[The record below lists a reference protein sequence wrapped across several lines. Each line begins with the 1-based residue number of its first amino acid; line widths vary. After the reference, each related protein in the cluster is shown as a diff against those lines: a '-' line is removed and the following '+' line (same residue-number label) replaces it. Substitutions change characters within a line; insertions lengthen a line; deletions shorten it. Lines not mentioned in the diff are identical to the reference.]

1 MRKLVLFMNPP
12 GLESQKLIYKL
23 LENIK
28 SQTSFITLKP
38 LSVNQKP
45 FSLQDYF
52 SDLAEFSEKLTHL
65 INDSFNDEIII
76 VSGFFTT
83 PEEREYIYNAIR
95 RANKKIDERYGVW
108 IEDVGS
114 KLEKNA
120 LNKCEVITDL
130 FDYLFSRRVSPT
142 EYEIYKDI
150 YYIANH
156 YGMGTSKKHSLIL
169 SIDKLL
175 TILGEDCDNGQSY

>member
-12 GLESQKLIYKL
+12 GMESQKLIYQL
-23 LENIK
+23 LSNIK
-28 SQTSFITLKP
+28 SQTSFIALKP
-38 LSVNQKP
+38 LSINQQP
-45 FSLQDYF
+45 FSLNDYF
-52 SDLAEFSEKLTHL
+52 CDLADFSERLTHV
-65 INDSFNDEIII
+65 INDSARDETII

-95 RANKKIDERYGVW
+95 RANKKIDEKYGVW

-120 LNKCEVITDL
+120 LNKNEVITEL
-130 FDYLFSRRVSPT
+130 FEYLFSRRVSPT

-156 YGMGTSKKHSLIL
+156 YEIGTSKRHSLIL
-169 SIDKLL
+169 PIDKLL
-175 TILGEDCDNGQSY
+175 IILGEDCDNGQNY